1 MCLLQPLLHQTLPLT
16 LCLRRV
22 FPCDIALQIF
32 QQMLAGGLELIADQS
47 QPQKPGTEGVLFIF
61 RVGPGAHRPLLY
73 QRLMGNCQTQLDVA
87 FDLPGVEGGIE
98 HPKLNGS
105 LAEHAVQI
113 QRVIPGVVVMDIPPG
128 IAVVPQGLKLSHG
141 LGVLQVHILQK
152 TQVCLLTIALPVD
165 LHIQRLVQQ
174 ILLGRHDI
182 DDVAQGL
189 GIVPGRVHVDV
200 DSAAVVY
207 SGSAPAQLPHQLL
220 DRLDVLILAD
230 GRYHLHRVQ
239 AAGCPLPPGLTLDTG
254 VGNHLPFPSGVILHR
269 IGVVGTA
276 YMNSRRMKM
285 SGNDSGRRAP
295 GDARH
300 FDLNTKVLISQAGSP
315 PPGALRQTPIP
326 PQSSY
331 NPRKTGVFT

>member
-1 MCLLQPLLHQTLPLT
+1 
-16 LCLRRV
+16 
-22 FPCDIALQIF
+22 
-32 QQMLAGGLELIADQS
+32 
-47 QPQKPGTEGVLFIF
+47 
-61 RVGPGAHRPLLY
+61 
-73 QRLMGNCQTQLDVA
+73 
-87 FDLPGVEGGIE
+87 
-98 HPKLNGS
+98 
-105 LAEHAVQI
+105 
-113 QRVIPGVVVMDIPPG
+113 MDIPPG

-174 ILLGRHDI
+174 ILLRCHDV
-182 DDVAQGL
+182 DDVPQSL

-220 DRLDVLILAD
+220 NCLDVLILAD
-230 GRYHLHRVQ
+230 GRHHLHRVQ
-239 AAGCPLPPGLTLDTG
+239 AAGSPLSPRLTLDTG

-285 SGNDSGRRAP
+285 SGDDPRRRAP

-315 PPGALRQTPIP
+315 PPGALRQTSVP

-331 NPRKTGVFT
+331 NPRKPGVFT

>member
-1 MCLLQPLLHQTLPLT
+1 MLT
-16 LCLRRV
+16 MLRRV
-22 FPCDIALQIF
+22 L
-32 QQMLAGGLELIADQS
+32 
-47 QPQKPGTEGVLFIF
+47 
-61 RVGPGAHRPLLY
+61 
-73 QRLMGNCQTQLDVA
+73 
-87 FDLPGVEGGIE
+87 
-98 HPKLNGS
+98 GS
-105 LAEHAVQI
+105 C
-113 QRVIPGVVVMDIPPG
+113 R
-128 IAVVPQGLKLSHG
+128 
-141 LGVLQVHILQK
+141 
-152 TQVCLLTIALPVD
+152 
-165 LHIQRLVQQ
+165 
-174 ILLGRHDI
+174 
-182 DDVAQGL
+182 
-189 GIVPGRVHVDV
+189 GRVHVDV

-300 FDLNTKVLISQAGSP
+300 FDLNTEVLISQAGSP
-315 PPGALRQTPIP
+315 PRRFTADLCPAPIVVQSPQTRCVHLRTSLP
-326 PQSSY
+326 
-331 NPRKTGVFT
+331 TGRDLSEQFS